1 MNVPIK
7 SKNDVAIPPSG
18 YVFAFIDSNDMQLK
32 AKLSNGTVVNYTSID
47 EDVKVMSLTDYTAFE
62 VMPNK
67 VAINPGTVDKDTGL
81 TYSISVPACTEHK
94 FTLRSVQEPEDCD
107 VVIDW
112 GDGTVESIK
121 EGNFV
126 SHSSGKSYEL
136 SHDYSSKM
144 NGDIQRFIVKIY
156 GKDYYTFRNNS
167 YVTTSKDKYS
177 IPSIV
182 SSSYNLISRIFDKD
196 LPIASHVSN
205 FASMCYGAM
214 RLLKVN
220 VPHST
225 KYITSGFNFS
235 STFQYCQNL
244 KVVEGFEDNPIPCN
258 SFVGNIF
265 AYCLNLEKTDFVIPT
280 STNTIG
286 YIFYYCENLTS
297 DISKLIPSNGF
308 AVDNVRSELAFAKTT
323 KLTGSIPSKLLWDS
337 NKTFVKCSSAFRDSS
352 LKNQAPVSWGGTA
365 DDSIIEPSLEE
376 RIKAL
381 EEAMSNTLALD
392 K

>member
-32 AKLSNGTVVNYTSID
+32 AKLSNGTVVNYTRID

-67 VAINPGTVDKDTGL
+67 VTINPETVDKDTGL

-121 EGNFV
+121 DGKFV
-126 SHSSGKSYEL
+126 GHEEGKSYEL

-144 NGDIQRFIVKIY
+144 TENIQKFIVKVY
-156 GKDYYTFRNNS
+156 GKNYYTMRTNN
-167 YVTTSKDKYS
+167 YKQN
-177 IPSIV
+177 
-182 SSSYNLISRIFDKD
+182 NLISRIFDVD
-196 LPIASHVSN
+196 LPLASHIGNLAS
-205 FASMCYGAM
+205 FAIYAN
-214 RLLKVN
+214 RLLKVKF
-220 VPHST
+220 PHST
-225 KYITSGFNFS
+225 APYSNVWNWS
-235 STFQYCQNL
+235 YTFGNCSNL
-244 KVVEGFEDNPIPCN
+244 LEVVGFEDI
-258 SFVGNIF
+258 SVRDDAITIGMMQ
-265 AYCLNLEKTDFVIPT
+265 YCTSLINTDFVFPAK
-280 STNTIG
+280 TNS
-286 YIFYYCENLTS
+286 LR
-297 DISKLIPSNGF
+297 DIYQGCKNFAMDINKLIPANGF
-308 AVDNVRSELAFAKTT
+308 TSNNIFISRLFIGSKVSGTIPAE
-323 KLTGSIPSKLLWDS
+323 KLWNDKSIKWIFD
-337 NKTFVKCSSAFRDSS
+337 VKDREPF
-352 LKNQAPVSWGGTA
+352 LKCTDETRVQVPVSWGGTA